1 MKQAF
6 SDDTREYIWERAHHT
21 CELQAAKCTFTQGCS
36 PHHIIANTKTNRR
49 VHGNDVIQSAR
60 NGVLLCHSCHERHS
74 YIYRGLRD
82 D

>member
-6 SDDTREYIWERAHHT
+6 SDETRQYIWERAGHC
-21 CELQAAKCTFTQGCS
+21 CELKAAKCTFTRNCA

-49 VHGNDVIQSAR
+49 VHTNEVIQSKR
-60 NGVLLCHSCHERHS
+60 NGVLLCHSCHEK
-74 YIYRGLRD
+74 YYYKYKGLRD